1 MNAMNNSNIAA
12 FDLNLLLVFDTLMA
26 ERSATRAGARLGM
39 TQPAISH
46 ALRRLRLLFDDPLF
60 VRTPR
65 GLDPTPFAHELAEQ
79 VRPVVAGAEAALRLG
94 KAFDPRSSVRDFVIG
109 MADYSSVVMLPRILP
124 ALDNAPGV
132 RLRVKN
138 CGYATGLA
146 MLDDGGVDMVVGNF
160 PAPPPHIRGERLF
173 KERFVCAARRGLFG
187 TTMTKRRYLA
197 AGHVQIS
204 TSGNP
209 FGMVDAALAEAGA
222 RRDVRVTV
230 AHFLAAPLLLANSPL
245 IATEPARLFDAMECG
260 PDLQRWRPPFSL
272 PGFAV
277 TMHWH
282 ARFDDD
288 PAHAWLR
295 GVVQRGGKSVAASA
309 RICD

>member
-1 MNAMNNSNIAA
+1 MNMDNIAA
-12 FDLNLLLVFDTLMA
+12 FDLNLLIVFDTIMS
-26 ERSATRAGARLGM
+26 ERSATRAGVRLGM
-39 TQPAISH
+39 TQPAVSH

-65 GLDPTPFAHELAEQ
+65 GLDPTPFAEQ
-79 VRPVVAGAEAALRLG
+79 LSERVRPVVAGAEAALRLG
-94 KAFDPRSSVRDFVIG
+94 KAFDPLSSAREFVLG
-109 MADYSSVVMLPRILP
+109 MADYSSVVMLPQLLP
-124 ALDNAPGV
+124 RFATAPGV
-132 RLRVKN
+132 RLRVKS

-146 MLDDGGVDMVVGNF
+146 LLDEGGVDMVVGNF
-160 PAPPPHIRGERLF
+160 PAPPPHIQGEELF
-173 KERFVCAARRGLFG
+173 EERFVCAARRGVFG
-187 TTMTKRRYLA
+187 KTMTKKRYLA

-204 TSGNP
+204 TSGSP
-209 FGMVDAALAEAGA
+209 FGMIDAVLAEAGA

-230 AHFLAAPLLLANSPL
+230 AHFLAAPLVLANSSL
-245 IATEPARLFDAMECG
+245 LATEPERLFDVMEG
-260 PDLQRWRPPFSL
+260 GWDLQRWQPPFTL

-295 GVVQRGGKSVAASA
+295 DVVRQCGKSIAASA
-309 RICD
+309 RIYD